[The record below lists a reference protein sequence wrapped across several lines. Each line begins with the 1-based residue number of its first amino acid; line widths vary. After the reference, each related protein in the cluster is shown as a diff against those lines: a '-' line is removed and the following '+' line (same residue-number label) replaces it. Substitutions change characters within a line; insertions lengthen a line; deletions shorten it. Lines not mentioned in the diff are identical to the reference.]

1 VWRCLVWD
9 CDDLA
14 VEWEVREVEGEG
26 VVLLAVA
33 DDADTDDADT
43 DDADTDDADTDDADT
58 DDEVG
63 VAAVSAAEVVV
74 ARKAWIE

>member
-43 DDADTDDADTDDADT
+43 DD
-58 DDEVG
+58 EVG

>member
-14 VEWEVREVEGEG
+14 IEWEVREVEGEG

-33 DDADTDDADT
+33 DDADTDD
-43 DDADTDDADTDDADT
+43 
-58 DDEVG
+58 EVG

-74 ARKAWIE
+74 ARKA

>member
-43 DDADTDDADTDDADT
+43 DDADTDD
-58 DDEVG
+58 EVG